1 MGTIIQFPTSDNAFL
16 EFWSVHS
23 ISVITLYGKQRNF
36 PRTKRQSRLRE
47 LSTDETT
54 EKNTKQ
60 KQKMPYR
67 QRQKKPNFALK
78 LFHEIISFHISW
90 RPHWKPPF
98 SHDQWFW
105 ELNLCCYKPKSTV
118 LVPSGYSFVTPLKRK
133 PRHIT
138 KHLMSGPSGNQ
149 LVLFS
154 LESWCFPRLRCGKHQ
169 DSRENKTNCFPRDLT
184 LSVYYPCTGVNPL
197 MDNSILLGRG

>member
-1 MGTIIQFPTSDNAFL
+1 MYLSL
-16 EFWSVHS
+16 
-23 ISVITLYGKQRNF
+23 TLYGKQRWNF
-36 PRTKRQSRLRE
+36 PRTKRQSRFRE

-67 QRQKKPNFALK
+67 QRQIKPNFALK
-78 LFHEIISFHISW
+78 LFREIISFHISW

-118 LVPSGYSFVTPLKRK
+118 LVPSGYSFVA
-133 PRHIT
+133 
-138 KHLMSGPSGNQ
+138 
-149 LVLFS
+149 
-154 LESWCFPRLRCGKHQ
+154 LEAKAKIY
-169 DSRENKTNCFPRDLT
+169 NKTLNVRSLGKQISFVFPRDLT
-184 LSVYYPCTGVNPL
+184 LSVYYPCTEVNPL